1 MLSKTET
8 NKQKNEIDKLKEEIK
23 SLYKKISEKEEQNT
37 TLKNALNQANRGMN
51 QSEIETRNNINNGL
65 NEEKAQLTKQLKEK
79 QNDFNEYQ
87 TSSQQE
93 IEILH

>member
-8 NKQKNEIDKLKEEIK
+8 NRQKNEIDKLKEEIK

-79 QNDFNEYQ
+79 
-87 TSSQQE
+87 
-93 IEILH
+93 

>member
-1 MLSKTET
+1 
-8 NKQKNEIDKLKEEIK
+8 
-23 SLYKKISEKEEQNT
+23 
-37 TLKNALNQANRGMN
+37 MN

-65 NEEKAQLTKQLKEK
+65 NEEKTQLTKQIKEK

>member
-1 MLSKTET
+1 MLSKTEA

-79 QNDFNEYQ
+79 
-87 TSSQQE
+87 
-93 IEILH
+93 

>member
-8 NKQKNEIDKLKEEIK
+8 NRQKNEIDKLKEEIK

-37 TLKNALNQANRGMN
+37 TLKNALNQANRDMN

-79 QNDFNEYQ
+79 
-87 TSSQQE
+87 
-93 IEILH
+93 